1 MALIQKTL
9 FPENLD
15 RYNVFVEDTTPN
27 SRYFN
32 ITELP
37 DTFTGGKNAF
47 LIAGASE
54 LVADTLIKIE
64 IKDAAGN
71 IIYHEPGEGSMITT
85 INGEQFTNE
94 YYEGISKVVSVYVYP
109 GDTAYGPCTITILGE
124 LSSYYDNNGLV
135 SPIPL
140 NWEGQYN
147 VKWQKTINVNPTL
160 ANTTKIRFYRR
171 PSVSINELISP
182 VYRIESGLKINT
194 GINQSFA
201 NIKLSN
207 LETFAGDVK
216 RIKVFRTSLGDISDY
231 DMIQDILVESKE
243 LLTSYDLSGSVV
255 GNTGTLTSETF
266 KSYWNTGSL
275 NATLDSTRVEAGVKL
290 KGAGNFT
297 YTASLDLKS
306 TNTYELNL
314 DAFYS
319 ASTPSNL
326 GIYILSG
333 STSSSIGTLNGI
345 SPTKNLLDTTIPFK
359 LDKEFSPATLYF
371 SQSQGEW
378 NLGNISLRLSEDTAF
393 SPDEVSF
400 VTTMPTVVGNEDYNF
415 KFEFYDV
422 NNNYVPVMVTGS
434 ANFTGGSNA
443 ITKLLTFESDRTAF
457 RFSTG
462 SYANPPNQ
470 NVKFK
475 TIKTN
480 FTGSITYASSAFDVG
495 GTYITPASYAGT
507 YPGWFTSQN
516 DNGAL
521 LSIASFS
528 GSVSSVLVGSI
539 VYTASCEGFEEYETI
554 YRFEDGDNAP
564 GVFVTANTN
573 QFIYKATDLSI
584 NPAGQVITL
593 EAKRKNL
600 ASATT
605 PLTVNSGSG
614 KPPLTLVS
622 TNATNGVDIYTLAG
636 STFPFGTGES
646 IYFIS
651 GSDQFG
657 NEFSDAIKITP
668 VKILDGLSVTL
679 TNDNASLPAL
689 SNGFVASGSFLL
701 TSGSVTVKVGNESI
715 SFDDDNDSVRANN
728 TFAITDVTGT
738 GCTPN
743 TGNNSNPSTNQYG
756 ITNLTSD
763 SGSLNITISYKDGAG
778 DTTSIV
784 KTATYTKN
792 KKAAPVLR
800 LEATPKDQS
809 VSAKSTGE
817 QVDSFSNVT
826 ISVKETYNGATST
839 LTITSLTATSSDI
852 SSISAN
858 AGSGL
863 VTLSGK
869 TLANGTNATTI
880 AISAVVTDAEG
891 VSRTLTDTLSLSKV
905 KKATPNVEGQI
916 SPTAQTVTA
925 NSDGTN
931 PATPTSLTVKA
942 LEGGTT
948 RLTSVS
954 AVGVGVTIGTITYNG
969 SSPFNFATIPL
980 SSVSADTATITVT
993 INYTDS
999 EGNTGSKTAIATISK
1014 AKKASPVVVIS
1025 ANPQSQTVAATSA
1038 GVYSAPATIA
1048 ISVNEGGTAY
1058 TYAASGNN
1066 TFQVTG
1072 ITGGTNASGVIT
1084 PTTPTSAA
1092 GTSGVATI
1100 SYINSEG
1107 TTVTG
1112 KTINFS
1118 VGVATQGSN
1127 GADGGAGPGV
1137 VYRGVWANG
1146 VEYYK
1151 TTTRVDVV
1159 SYLGAYYLATLTH
1172 TSATGNATTGQP
1184 GVGTRWTAFGAQFS
1198 SVATDVLLAQD
1209 ATITRGL
1216 VMGTLGSDSGF
1227 IRSANATSL
1236 TDGTGF
1242 YLNVDGK
1249 VRFGNPSGGRVYWD
1263 GTTLSITGTINAN
1276 AGTFSGDIS
1285 STATISGGTIS
1296 GGTISGGT
1304 ISIGSSNSIFK
1315 ADANGIYLG
1324 NATFASAPFRV
1335 SMAGALTATSATITG
1350 VINATSGNFSGDI
1363 TSTATITGGTISG
1376 GAINGGSINIGGGNF
1391 TVNAA
1396 GSLTAVNATLSGSVN
1411 ATSGKIGN
1419 WVIDGT
1425 ILRDEN
1431 SGIKLDP
1438 VARSINILN
1447 SGVVKTTL
1455 NGNTVL
1461 SNPFAADIYL
1471 GDLPNITGQ
1480 INTSFSISSNTT
1492 STDSTFYTSYS
1503 SNFSVGQAGP
1513 VKLTMSTG
1521 NIAVGGS
1528 IPYGY
1533 AYCGG
1538 ASGGGISVTGDTLI
1552 TMYNGSHKLAKDI
1565 VANDLIKSWDW
1576 RNNKNQIIKT
1586 PVTDISKRTINKI
1599 YVVTIGD
1606 LVLKVSDSHGFWLDN
1621 NEEIK
1626 VNDLIPNQTEIYV
1639 IDGDT
1644 IIKKI
1649 VDNVEIIYEN
1659 VDVFTLHIDET
1670 NNYISNGIVSHNPAP
1685 GYGGTADYSGIRGY
1699 GYLQIYAEFYNNTN
1713 GQSVLAYLG
1722 GANKYGSY
1730 SYCDAGVTQY
1740 QNGYD
1745 APKAASYGEVA
1756 TFTIPSIGS
1765 YKWRYKIVVG
1775 VRPAESA
1782 NYYGEYTPE
1791 NTTFTATV
1799 GNLQNWNHSTS
1810 PGILNLPTNIVE
1822 VTNAGIQV
1830 LNDAT
1835 TYLKMPRFDS
1845 STSWAVEPLIQTR
1858 GGYGAY
1864 FEGKYDT
1871 TYGYSR
1877 CLYLAGQVYLSDS
1890 LGSGFESNIFPRYN
1904 SGQSCGQSDKKWST
1918 VYATSPAI
1926 NTSDRN
1932 QKKEIEESDLGINLI
1947 NKLKPVKYKFIENTS
1962 NRFHYGLIAQDVSGS
1977 LNELGVETKDFA
1989 GYIEMNMY
1997 ASGSNKIS
2005 NLSSLKEENDISEW
2019 MPVKEYG
2026 LRYEEFISPMIKA
2039 IQQLSAKVDELEA
2052 RISGSI

>member
-47 LIAGASE
+47 LIAGAPE

-255 GNTGTLTSETF
+255 GNTGILTSETF
-266 KSYWNTGSL
+266 KNYWNTGSL
-275 NATLDSTRVEAGVKL
+275 NATLDSTRVEAGAKL

-297 YTASLDLKS
+297 YSASLDLKS

-326 GIYILSG
+326 GIYIISG

-422 NNNYVPVMVTGS
+422 NNNFVPVMVTGS

-495 GTYITPASYAGT
+495 GTYIQPTSYAGT

-521 LSIASFS
+521 LNIASFS
-528 GSVSSVLVGSI
+528 GSVASVLVGSI

-573 QFIYKATDLSI
+573 QFIYKATDLSL
-584 NPAGQVITL
+584 NPTGQVITL

-622 TNATNGVDIYTLAG
+622 TNATNGVDTYTLAG
-636 STFPFGTGES
+636 SSFPFGTGES
-646 IYFIS
+646 IYYIS

-668 VKILDGLSVTL
+668 VKILDGLSATL
-679 TNDNASLPAL
+679 TNDNATLSAL
-689 SNGFVASGSFLL
+689 SNGFVASGSFSF
-701 TSGSVTVKVGNESI
+701 TSGSINVKVGNETI
-715 SFDDDNDSVRANN
+715 TFDDDNDSVRVNN
-728 TFAITDVTGT
+728 TFAITNLSGT

-743 TGNNSNPSTNQYG
+743 GGNNSNPSINSYG
-756 ITNLTSD
+756 ITTLTAD
-763 SGSLNITISYKDGAG
+763 SGSLDITISYKDGTG

-826 ISVKETYNGATST
+826 INVKETYNGVTNP

-852 SSISAN
+852 LSISTT

-863 VTLSGK
+863 ITLSGK

-880 AISAVVTDAEG
+880 AISAVVTDTEG

-925 NSDGTN
+925 NSDGSN

-980 SSVSADTATITVT
+980 SSVSSDTATITVT

-1014 AKKASPVVVIS
+1014 AKKASPVVVIA
-1025 ANPQSQTVAATSA
+1025 ANPQSQTVAATAA
-1038 GVYSAPATIA
+1038 GVYSTPATIA
-1048 ISVNEGGTAY
+1048 ISANEGGTAY

-1072 ITGGTNASGVIT
+1072 ITGGTNASGVIAPT
-1084 PTTPTSAA
+1084 PPTTSA
-1092 GTSGVATI
+1092 GTSGVVTI

-1118 VGVATQGSN
+1118 VGVAVQGSN

-1137 VYRGVWANG
+1137 VYRGEWANG

-1159 SYLGAYYLATLTH
+1159 SYLGAYYLANLTH

-1209 ATITRGL
+1209 AAITRGL
-1216 VMGTLGSDSGF
+1216 VMGTLGSFSGF

-1236 TDGTGF
+1236 TAGNGF
-1242 YLNVDGK
+1242 YLDVNGK
-1249 VRFGNPSGGRVYWD
+1249 VRFGDPSGGYIYFD
-1263 GTTLSITGTINAN
+1263 GTDVNIAGAVKIGASALINGVAATTVQTGAASGATAQQNGSAKTAGSVGGWTIDGDAIFSGTKDASGYTTGGITLNSGGSIHSKNFYIDTDGNAFFKGDITGAS
-1276 AGTFSGDIS
+1276 GTFSGALS
-1285 STATISGGTIS
+1285 AATGTFTGELSGGTINIGGNDASSFHVDSAGQMWLGAGNS
-1296 GGTISGGT
+1296 G
-1304 ISIGSSNSIFK
+1304 
-1315 ADANGIYLG
+1315 
-1324 NATFASAPFRV
+1324 FASAPFRV
-1335 SMAGALTATSATITG
+1335 TAGGALTASS
-1350 VINATSGNFSGDI
+1350 VS
-1363 TSTATITGGTISG
+1363 ITGGSITIG
-1376 GAINGGSINIGGGNF
+1376 
-1391 TVNAA
+1391 
-1396 GSLTAVNATLSGSVN
+1396 
-1411 ATSGKIGN
+1411 
-1419 WVIDGT
+1419 
-1425 ILRDEN
+1425 
-1431 SGIKLDP
+1431 
-1438 VARSINILN
+1438 
-1447 SGVVKTTL
+1447 
-1455 NGNTVL
+1455 
-1461 SNPFAADIYL
+1461 
-1471 GDLPNITGQ
+1471 
-1480 INTSFSISSNTT
+1480 
-1492 STDSTFYTSYS
+1492 
-1503 SNFSVGQAGP
+1503 SNFSVDNSGNMIANNASMTGTVTATSGQIGGWTINGTSLEGSGSNGKIILNPNIPSIKFNNAAGATKLTIKTGNLTYLGGNQVYVQLPSQNVANAAYFTSTNFETIGTATSTAFDAGNYIGTPTYSGNGTTLITTYGNFYGYFAIQFSIVIKNGSNFNTADTIGYISVGSADVYGSGAQSGDLTIYPYQQTISIPTNGTYYFFPTVEVYGSFNGTVQTSFGGYSGNNVSFTPELDFGELTEQGLQIASSADKYTKIQRGYTYALESKGP
-1513 VKLTMSTG
+1513 VYIEPGTGQFSYCNGVWHPYIGGTNDLGSTG
-1521 NIAVGGS
+1521 NRWK
-1528 IPYGY
+1528 
-1533 AYCGG
+1533 
-1538 ASGGGISVTGDTLI
+1538 TL
-1552 TMYNGSHKLAKDI
+1552 
-1565 VANDLIKSWDW
+1565 W
-1576 RNNKNQIIKT
+1576 
-1586 PVTDISKRTINKI
+1586 
-1599 YVVTIGD
+1599 
-1606 LVLKVSDSHGFWLDN
+1606 
-1621 NEEIK
+1621 
-1626 VNDLIPNQTEIYV
+1626 
-1639 IDGDT
+1639 
-1644 IIKKI
+1644 
-1649 VDNVEIIYEN
+1649 
-1659 VDVFTLHIDET
+1659 
-1670 NNYISNGIVSHNPAP
+1670 
-1685 GYGGTADYSGIRGY
+1685 
-1699 GYLQIYAEFYNNTN
+1699 
-1713 GQSVLAYLG
+1713 
-1722 GANKYGSY
+1722 
-1730 SYCDAGVTQY
+1730 
-1740 QNGYD
+1740 
-1745 APKAASYGEVA
+1745 
-1756 TFTIPSIGS
+1756 
-1765 YKWRYKIVVG
+1765 
-1775 VRPAESA
+1775 
-1782 NYYGEYTPE
+1782 
-1791 NTTFTATV
+1791 
-1799 GNLQNWNHSTS
+1799 
-1810 PGILNLPTNIVE
+1810 
-1822 VTNAGIQV
+1822 
-1830 LNDAT
+1830 
-1835 TYLKMPRFDS
+1835 S
-1845 STSWAVEPLIQTR
+1845 STSGLN
-1858 GGYGAY
+1858 G
-1864 FEGKYDT
+1864 
-1871 TYGYSR
+1871 
-1877 CLYLAGQVYLSDS
+1877 
-1890 LGSGFESNIFPRYN
+1890 
-1904 SGQSCGQSDKKWST
+1904 
-1918 VYATSPAI
+1918 
-1926 NTSDRN
+1926 TSDRRLKN
-1932 QKKEIEESDLGINLI
+1932 SIEDTDLGLNFV
-1947 NKLKPVKYKFIENTS
+1947 NKLRPVKYKQNWSTS
-1962 NRFHYGLIAQDVSGS
+1962 PRYHYGLIAQEITASLADFGKTTSDVGFIVTSSFQYTEEQVEGWKKREDWPS
-1977 LNELGVETKDFA
+1977 WENEISASMRG
-1989 GYIEMNMY
+1989 EM
-1997 ASGSNKIS
+1997 
-2005 NLSSLKEENDISEW
+2005 
-2019 MPVKEYG
+2019 G
-2026 LRYEEFISPMIKA
+2026 LTYTELISPMIKA
-2039 IQQLSAKVDELEA
+2039 IQELSDRVIYLEA
-2052 RISGSI
+2052 KISGSI